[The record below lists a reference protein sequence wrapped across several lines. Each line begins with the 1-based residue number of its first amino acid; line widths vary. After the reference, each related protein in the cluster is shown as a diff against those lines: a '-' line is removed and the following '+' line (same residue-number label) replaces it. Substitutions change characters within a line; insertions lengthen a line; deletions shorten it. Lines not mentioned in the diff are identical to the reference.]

1 MVSPDLD
8 RSSLQNA
15 LATPLILFDGQTEQE
30 RMIAARQMV
39 ERSFCLSAVLS
50 GRLNW
55 DDYLMLLDDHGI
67 DCINTHEMFEEGI
80 YLL

>member
-1 MVSPDLD
+1 MSNTDLD
-8 RSSLQNA
+8 RSSLQNS
-15 LATPLILFDGQTEQE
+15 LATPLVFIEGQSREE
-30 RMIAARQMV
+30 RIIAAKQMIQ
-39 ERSFCLSAVLS
+39 RSFCLKAVLA

-67 DCINTHEMFEEGI
+67 DPINTHDMFEEGI